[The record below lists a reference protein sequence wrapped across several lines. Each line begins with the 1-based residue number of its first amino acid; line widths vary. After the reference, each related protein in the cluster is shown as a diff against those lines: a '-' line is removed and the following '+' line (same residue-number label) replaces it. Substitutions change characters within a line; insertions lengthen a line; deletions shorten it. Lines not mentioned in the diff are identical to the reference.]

1 MRAHD
6 VPGLAIGIY
15 RLYDPITGES
25 FVGFSRNIEGTLKRL
40 RFELPL
46 NACSYKVLQAFWND
60 HKGNVK
66 METLE
71 EFSPPADMDDDAL
84 DEHLRKMLDEYQK
97 KLGENTK
104 LVQMPI
110 QF

>member
-6 VPGLAIGIY
+6 VPGLSIGIY
-15 RLYDPITGES
+15 RLYDPKTEES
-25 FVGFSRNIEGTLKRL
+25 FVGFSRNITGTLKRL

-46 NACSYKVLQAFWND
+46 NACSYKELQTFWNERR
-60 HKGNVK
+60 GEVK

-71 EFSPPADMDDDAL
+71 EFSPPADMSDDAL
-84 DEHLRKMLDEYQK
+84 DEHLHRMLETHQK
-97 KLGENTK
+97 RLGENTK
-104 LVQMPI
+104 LVQMPV